1 MDAKLDFGRFIQQM
15 RKEKNYTLRYVAD
28 KLDMD
33 LSMLSKIE
41 NGERQLQGHFLK
53 PLADLYNLSFKEI
66 QIMFLYKKIKD
77 EFGEEPFLKETLESY
92 LEGINE

>member
-15 RKEKNYTLRYVAD
+15 RKEKNYTLKYVAD

-77 EFGEEPFLKETLESY
+77 EFGKEPFLKETLESY